1 MAKAYDFGRQSS
13 KDSDSYVLP
22 KTGAEY
28 NAYER
33 AFHNLCDPES
43 PRRIELVREWMVA
56 RAFYLSHQW
65 LELSTVSADT
75 RRSVHYTAPD
85 PKKRIPRP
93 VDNITTPIV
102 DNEAAKLYRRKSTAY
117 VRPIALQE
125 GSSGK
130 HTGAAKATDIME
142 WQIETIR
149 WPRRRRS
156 HILQDVLYG
165 TAFGISY
172 LRQSYLDSIRT
183 GITSALRCYSGCDL
197 LLASPS
203 LPPKDYEQDFGY
215 NPDRAKRTVLI
226 DKESGS
232 TSYKYQATAC
242 PKCGGPLSGHF
253 PSDEQMEEG
262 DTFGQ
267 PLFANHPK
275 NQPDIEIPEPWEMYA
290 FNEGVGY
297 NDPTE
302 VPCWYRVCPR
312 PTSWIKEFYPRAAKY
327 VEPDDAAEIAK
338 YYPLTG
344 EYAYGSQGALSVGQR
359 NLWRDHVLVF
369 SAYETS
375 PSMDY
380 PNGRWVEIGGG
391 EVLRDEDMFRKAKRR
406 PDVKVPLVKVTAS
419 RFFPADGEVFGQ
431 GLVTGIRSTQNR
443 INMMISQ
450 VTDTRQRHGV
460 DAILATDGMRLT
472 AGWVEGYNGRVVRW
486 GVDPSSPNLEP
497 KPIPSRMIDQGI
509 WEEYKNALGSAQN
522 FAGAQDVDIGK
533 APRNVSAAT
542 AIQLL
547 QEAVA
552 GRREAREQELSDAF
566 KEIYSHQ
573 LLLLAEFAV
582 EPRTFRRKTQSGQ
595 WEYLEF
601 SGLDLEGHTD
611 VIVEEQAGYDA
622 RSFERE
628 TVLSA
633 IQAGVVIVQSAY
645 QRREVGKAIGL
656 PSKVMDEENVQI
668 SDCEAKWYAFRNH
681 TVVPSIDADLDDHPI
696 MFQTYGRFLKSPEGT
711 EMIEKAGWLTTLPLI
726 AGWDKKLVAA
736 RQLDQMVR
744 QLESQAESGQQ
755 PQATMAISQLTMM
768 MQQGKPPEMMKL
780 PEAVDAQILQIWA
793 FQGVDIKQPFNKFMA
808 LVRAHMLL
816 AEARKASAMVGPRMA
831 APGGSQTVAGT
842 EPVVGST
849 PIPGSGAEAAGL
861 PQA

>member
-1 MAKAYDFGRQSS
+1 MAKAYDFGKKDS
-13 KDSDSYVLP
+13 KDSDSYILP
-22 KTGAEY
+22 KPGSEY
-28 NAYER
+28 SAYER
-33 AFHNLCDPES
+33 AFHNICDPES
-43 PRRIELVREWMVA
+43 PRRIELVREWQIA

-93 VDNITTPIV
+93 VDNIVLPIV

-130 HTGAAKATDIME
+130 YTGAAKATDIME
-142 WQIETIR
+142 WQFDNVG
-149 WPRRRRS
+149 WPRDRRA

-165 TAFGISY
+165 TAFAISF
-172 LRQSYLDSIRT
+172 LKQSYLDSVRVGSTTAI
-183 GITSALRCYSGCDL
+183 RCYKGCDL
-197 LLASPS
+197 LLASPT
-203 LPPKDYEQDFGY
+203 LPAQQYERDFGY
-215 NPDRAKRTVLI
+215 NPERAKRTVLI
-226 DKESGS
+226 DKESGN
-232 TSYKYQATAC
+232 TSYKYKAVSC
-242 PKCGGPLSGHF
+242 PKCGGPLGSHF
-253 PSDEQMEEG
+253 PTEEQMAEG
-262 DTFGQ
+262 DTFGR
-267 PLFANHPK
+267 PLYDDHPK

-290 FNEGVGY
+290 YNEGLGY
-297 NDPTE
+297 NDPTQ
-302 VPCWYRVCPR
+302 VPCWYRAVPR
-312 PTSWIKEFYPRAAKY
+312 PTDWVKEMYPWAAKL
-327 VEPDDAAEIAK
+327 VEKDDAQEIAK
-338 YYPLTG
+338 YFPITG
-344 EYAYGSQGALSVGQR
+344 EYAYGSQGALGVGQR
-359 NLWRDHVLVF
+359 NTWKDHTLIF
-369 SAYETS
+369 SAYCTT
-375 PSMDY
+375 PTMDY

-391 EVLRDEDMFRKAKRR
+391 EVLREEDMFRPAKRK
-406 PDVKVPLVKVTAS
+406 PDVKVPLVRVTAS

-443 INMMISQ
+443 VNMMISQ

-460 DAILATDGMRLT
+460 DAIMASDGMRLT

-486 GVDPSSPNLEP
+486 GVDPANPGLEP

-509 WEEYKNALGSAQN
+509 WQEYDKALASAQN
-522 FAGAQDVDIGK
+522 FGGAQDVDIGK

-547 QEAVA
+547 QEAVH
-552 GRREAREQELSDAF
+552 GRREAREQELTDAF
-566 KEIYSHQ
+566 REIYSHQ

-628 TVLSA
+628 TVLAA
-633 IQAGVVIVQSAY
+633 IQASVLVVQSAY

-656 PSKVMDEENVQI
+656 PAKAMDEENVQI

-681 TVVPSIDADLDDHPI
+681 AVVPTIDVEIDDHPI
-696 MFQTYGRFLKSPEGT
+696 MFQTYGRYLKSAEGK
-711 EMIEKAGWLTTLPLI
+711 EIVEKAGWPAMLPLI

-736 RQLDQMVR
+736 RLLDQQVR
-744 QLESQAESGQQ
+744 ALESQAESGIE
-755 PQATMAISQLTMM
+755 PGATQAIAQLTFF

-780 PEAVDAQILQIWA
+780 PEAVEQQILQIWA
-793 FQGVDIKQPFNKFMA
+793 YQGVDITQPFVQFMA
-808 LVRAHMLL
+808 VVRAHMLY
-816 AEARKASAMVGPRMA
+816 AEARKAAAMVGPRMA
-831 APGGSQTVAGT
+831 APGGGRTVAGT
-842 EPVVGST
+842 EPVMGST
-849 PIPGSGAEAAGL
+849 PVVGSDAEAAGL